1 MADVKN
7 TVIVGLKLEDQ
18 TQKGTQSARTQL
30 KLLREEMMQL
40 EQTGQRNTDR
50 FRELQAQAGG
60 LADQIGDTQA
70 QIKAMSSD
78 TRTLDTLLGVGQG
91 LAGAFAVAQGAAALF
106 GDENEELQKAM
117 LKVQAALAILNGVQ
131 AVANVLNKDSA
142 VMVNLNATAQRAYA
156 AAVGTSTG
164 ALKAFRLALAA
175 TGIGLAV
182 VAVGMLAANFD
193 KLTAAVKGFLGI
205 EDKQT
210 SEEAMEALNHQL
222 ALMNANGEE
231 QRKILQAEHD
241 GLYDVLELETDL
253 AKQKEIM
260 QRQEILRA
268 QGATI
273 LSKEA
278 QENAKKEIEFERELK
293 DMADARA
300 NLQLESFNREKER
313 DAANS
318 KRRQL
323 EIATAKEVLQATSEA
338 DKAELAAD
346 RRREDGLITA
356 QQHADLLVEIEN
368 TKNAK
373 IALSNEL
380 YLEKSKQLRQA
391 ETNQS
396 IQLAGQAFGAI
407 NDIMQATYGQSVED
421 RKKAFAANKKFSM
434 AQALISTY
442 LAVNNALTAGGN
454 PIKLA
459 TGAQFVE
466 AGIALAAGL
475 ANVIKISKTQFDAGA
490 TGSTGGSMS
499 ISGGGGGGGG
509 ASLPAPTATTPN
521 SQLLNPPANGQG
533 QGMRAYVVESDI
545 RSVSGRLRRMS
556 EFATLG
562 A

>member
-1 MADVKN
+1 
-7 TVIVGLKLEDQ
+7 
-18 TQKGTQSARTQL
+18 
-30 KLLREEMMQL
+30 
-40 EQTGQRNTDR
+40 
-50 FRELQAQAGG
+50 
-60 LADQIGDTQA
+60 
-70 QIKAMSSD
+70 
-78 TRTLDTLLGVGQG
+78 LLGVGQG

-106 GDENEELQKAM
+106 GDENEDLQKAM
-117 LKVQAALAILNGVQ
+117 MKVQAALAILNGVQ

-193 KLTAAVKGFLGI
+193 KLSAAVKGFLGI
-205 EDKQT
+205 QDQQT
-210 SEEAMEALNHQL
+210 SEEAMAALNHQL
-222 ALMNANGEE
+222 ELMNARGDE
-231 QRKILQAEHD
+231 QIKILQAEHD
-241 GLYDVLELETDL
+241 GLYDVLQLETDL
-253 AKQKEIM
+253 AKQKEIR

-268 QGATI
+268 QGAAI
-273 LSKEA
+273 LSKESQA
-278 QENAKKEIEFERELK
+278 NAKKEIEFERELK

-300 NLQLESFNREKER
+300 NLQIESLNREIER
-313 DAANS
+313 QAVNS

-323 EIATAKEVLQATSEA
+323 DIATAKEVLQATSEA

-346 RRREDGLITA
+346 RRLQDGLITA

-373 IALSNEL
+373 IALSNEE
-380 YLEKSKQLRQA
+380 YLEKSRQLRQA

-421 RKKAFAANKKFSM
+421 RKKAFAANKKFSL
-434 AQALISTY
+434 AQAIISTY

-475 ANVIKISKTQFDAGA
+475 ANVIKISKTQFDASA

-499 ISGGGGGGGG
+499 ISGGGGGGG

>member
-1 MADVKN
+1 MADIKN
-7 TVIVGLKLEDQ
+7 TVVVGLRLEDE
-18 TQKGTQSARTQL
+18 TQKGTQSARSQL
-30 KLLREEMMQL
+30 KSLRDEMQAL
-40 EQTGQRNTDR
+40 EQSGQKNTQR

-70 QIKAMSSD
+70 QIKAMASD

-193 KLTAAVKGFLGI
+193 KLSAAVKGFLGI

-222 ALMNANGEE
+222 ALMNARGDE
-231 QRKILQAEHD
+231 QIKILQAEHD

-253 AKQKEIM
+253 AKQKEIR

-421 RKKAFAANKKFSM
+421 RKKAFAANKKFSL
-434 AQALISTY
+434 AQAIISTY

-521 SQLLNPPANGQG
+521 SQLLNPPTNGQG

>member
-1 MADVKN
+1 MADIKN
-7 TVIVGLKLEDQ
+7 TVVVGLRLEDE
-18 TQKGTQSARTQL
+18 TQKGTQSARSQL
-30 KLLREEMMQL
+30 KSLREEMLQL

-117 LKVQAALAILNGVQ
+117 MKVQAALAILNGVQ

-193 KLTAAVKGFLGI
+193 KLSAAVKGFLGI
-205 EDKQT
+205 QDQQT
-210 SEEAMEALNHQL
+210 SEEAMAALNHQL
-222 ALMNANGEE
+222 ALMNARGDE
-231 QRKILQAEHD
+231 QIKILQAEHD

-253 AKQKEIM
+253 AKQKEIR

-268 QGATI
+268 QGAAI
-273 LSKEA
+273 LSKESQA
-278 QENAKKEIEFERELK
+278 NAKKEIDFERELQ
-293 DMADARA
+293 D
-300 NLQLESFNREKER
+300 L
-313 DAANS
+313 
-318 KRRQL
+318 
-323 EIATAKEVLQATSEA
+323 VLQNDELRIQELNRLNNLNYVYTNQQKARQENAQQQRQIEA
-338 DKAELAAD
+338 EFQTAQLALQ
-346 RRREDGLITA
+346 RRLDDGLISE
-356 QQHADLLVEIEN
+356 QQRADLLVQIE
-368 TKNAK
+368 TLKTQK
-373 IALSNEL
+373 IANLNTQLS
-380 YLEKSKQLRQA
+380 EKIKALRQA

-421 RKKAFAANKKFSM
+421 RKKAFAVNKKFSL
-434 AQALISTY
+434 AQAIISTY

-499 ISGGGGGGGG
+499 ISGGGGGSG

>member
-1 MADVKN
+1 MADIKN
-7 TVIVGLKLEDQ
+7 TVVVGLRLEDE
-18 TQKGTQSARTQL
+18 TQKGTQSARSQL
-30 KLLREEMMQL
+30 KSLREEMLQL

-106 GDENEELQKAM
+106 GDENEDLQKAM
-117 LKVQAALAILNGVQ
+117 MKVQAALAILNGVQ

-193 KLTAAVKGFLGI
+193 KLSAAVKGFLGI
-205 EDKQT
+205 QDQQT
-210 SEEAMEALNHQL
+210 SEEAMAALNHQL
-222 ALMNANGEE
+222 ALMNARGEE
-231 QRKILQAEHD
+231 QIKILQAEHD

-253 AKQKEIM
+253 AKQKEIR

-268 QGATI
+268 QGAAI
-273 LSKEA
+273 LSKESQA
-278 QENAKKEIEFERELK
+278 NAKKEIEFERELK

-300 NLQLESFNREKER
+300 NLQIESLNREIER
-313 DAANS
+313 QAVNS

-323 EIATAKEVLQATSEA
+323 DIATAKEVLQATSEA

-346 RRREDGLITA
+346 RRLQDGLITA

-373 IALSNEL
+373 IALSNEE
-380 YLEKSKQLRQA
+380 YYEKSRQLRQA

-421 RKKAFAANKKFSM
+421 RKKAFAANKKFSL
-434 AQALISTY
+434 AQAIISTY

-475 ANVIKISKTQFDAGA
+475 ANVIKISKTQFDASA

-499 ISGGGGGGGG
+499 ISGGGGGGG
-509 ASLPAPTATTPN
+509 ASLPAPTATNPN

-533 QGMRAYVVESDI
+533 SGMRAYVVETDI

>member
-1 MADVKN
+1 MADIKN
-7 TVIVGLKLEDQ
+7 TVVVGLRLEDE
-18 TQKGTQSARTQL
+18 TQKGTQSARSQL
-30 KLLREEMMQL
+30 KSLREEMLQL

-117 LKVQAALAILNGVQ
+117 MKVQAALAILNGVQ

-193 KLTAAVKGFLGI
+193 KLSAAVKGFLGI
-205 EDKQT
+205 QDQQT
-210 SEEAMEALNHQL
+210 SEEAMAALNHQL
-222 ALMNANGEE
+222 ALMNARGDE
-231 QRKILQAEHD
+231 QIKILQAEHD

-253 AKQKEIM
+253 AKQKEIR

-268 QGATI
+268 QGAAI
-273 LSKEA
+273 RSKEEQA
-278 QENAKKEIEFERELK
+278 NAKKQIEFERELQDLFLQNDELRLQEMNRLNNLDYVYTK
-293 DMADARA
+293 QQKARQENADQQRQIMLEFETAQLA
-300 NLQLESFNREKER
+300 LQ
-313 DAANS
+313 
-318 KRRQL
+318 RRL
-323 EIATAKEVLQATSEA
+323 
-338 DKAELAAD
+338 D
-346 RRREDGLITA
+346 DGLITE
-356 QQHADLLVEIEN
+356 QQRADLLVQIEKLK
-368 TKNAK
+368 TQK
-373 IALSNEL
+373 IANLNTQLS
-380 YLEKSKQLRQA
+380 EKIKALRQA

-421 RKKAFAANKKFSM
+421 RKKAFAVNKKFSL
-434 AQALISTY
+434 AQAIISTY

-490 TGSTGGSMS
+490 TGTGGSISTGGGS
-499 ISGGGGGGGG
+499 
-509 ASLPAPTATTPN
+509 AALPPPTAMTPN
-521 SQLLNPPANGQG
+521 SQILNPPANGQGQG